1 MNILYWCPYLS
12 HVATVK
18 AVLNSALSIQQYSK
32 KKLTPQ
38 IINSVGEWDDH
49 REYLEKNNIEILN
62 LSNLKSFYLNLPRN
76 SFVKSRISYFLIG
89 IFSIYKLYKFLKK
102 KNEKDIFII
111 HLISYVPLLLL
122 IIFNFKCKVILRI
135 SGYPKLNFVR
145 SLLWRL
151 SNKKLSAIICPTFDT
166 KDYLIKKKIFSK
178 KKCHVLK
185 DPIINL
191 QNLNYLKNDQL
202 EKKLLKK
209 KYILNIGRLVSQ
221 KNQSFLINAFKKIL
235 EFDNEYILIILG
247 EGELENKLKNLAKK
261 LQIEQKI
268 LFLGH
273 VENVFKYLKN
283 AKYFVLTS
291 RWEDP
296 GFVLLESAFARTCII
311 SADCPNGPR
320 EILENGKG
328 GFLFKSGNLESF
340 LSVFLEAE
348 HIGENIKN
356 KKKLEVLKKTLDY
369 TKFRHFNN
377 FSRIIDLIRN

>member
-102 KNEKDIFII
+102 KNEKDIFVI

-151 SNKKLSAIICPTFDT
+151 SNKKLSAIICPTLDT

>member
-102 KNEKDIFII
+102 KNEKDIFVI

>member
-89 IFSIYKLYKFLKK
+89 IVSTYKLYKFLKK
-102 KNEKDIFII
+102 KNEKDIFVI

-122 IIFNFKCKVILRI
+122 IIFDFKCKVILRI

>member
-102 KNEKDIFII
+102 KNEKDIFVI

-135 SGYPKLNFVR
+135 SGYPKLNFAR

>member
-49 REYLEKNNIEILN
+49 REYLEKNNIDILN

-102 KNEKDIFII
+102 KNEKDIFVI

>member
-102 KNEKDIFII
+102 KNEKDIFVI

-122 IIFNFKCKVILRI
+122 IIFDFKCKVILRI

-191 QNLNYLKNDQL
+191 QNLNYLKNDQI